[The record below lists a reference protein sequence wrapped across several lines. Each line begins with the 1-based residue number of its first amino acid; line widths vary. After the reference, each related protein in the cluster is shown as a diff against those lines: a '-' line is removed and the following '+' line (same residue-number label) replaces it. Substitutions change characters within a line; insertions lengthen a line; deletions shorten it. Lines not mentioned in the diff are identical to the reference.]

1 MTLKNR
7 FWYVIC
13 QNASQ
18 SSVEPICEMAML
30 RENPGLRQW
39 FLNPPNNEGLPLFRS
54 LLSRRVERA
63 GIMDFGNLVVV

>member
-1 MTLKNR
+1 
-7 FWYVIC
+7 
-13 QNASQ
+13 
-18 SSVEPICEMAML
+18 MAML